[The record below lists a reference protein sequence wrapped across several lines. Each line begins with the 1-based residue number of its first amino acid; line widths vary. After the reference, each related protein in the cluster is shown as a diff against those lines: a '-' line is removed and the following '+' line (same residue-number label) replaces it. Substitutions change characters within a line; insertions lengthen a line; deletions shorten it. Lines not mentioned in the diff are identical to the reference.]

1 MAGPA
6 GKSFPA
12 HRAGTINLHYL
23 QSGPAMKILHLL
35 LLTLLLLTP
44 AVVRAE
50 EPDLREETYKNLEVF
65 ANVLMLLQQHYVDTI
80 NPQEVITGAIDG
92 MLTSLDPHSAYMNA
106 DDFKELQEETHGS
119 FSGIGIEITVKDGFL
134 TVVSPIEDT
143 PAYRAGLMAGDQII
157 AIDGVMTKEMT
168 LLQAVKKLRGKKGSS
183 VTIGVHRPGWQE
195 TKDFAIV
202 RDEIP
207 LHSVKS
213 MELQPNLFYVRIA
226 NFQANTGR
234 DLIDALRMQEKKG
247 AISGL
252 LLDLRNNPGGLLD
265 QAVQVADVFLE
276 SGVIVSTKGRNPDQD
291 MMFEASADDEHFRFP
306 IIVLV
311 NSGSASASEIVAGA
325 LQDHGRAIIL
335 GTETFGKGSVQT
347 IVPMPDGAGLR
358 LTTAK
363 YYTPSGASIQAT
375 GIKPDINVAFTP
387 PAPVADAEKNKSEP
401 LREQDLPNH
410 FENEAQDGKKPG
422 KEGGFAKGE
431 LTEAEERLQNDNQL
445 RTALYIMKGLQIASQ
460 SREKKGKPAEKKP

>member
-1 MAGPA
+1 
-6 GKSFPA
+6 
-12 HRAGTINLHYL
+12 
-23 QSGPAMKILHLL
+23 MKILHLL
-35 LLTLLLLTP
+35 LLTFFLLTAP
-44 AVVRAE
+44 ALRAE
-50 EPDLREETYKNLEVF
+50 ETDLREETYTNLEVF

-80 NPQEVITGAIDG
+80 NPQEVITGAING

-106 DDFKELQEETHGS
+106 EDFKELQEETHGS
-119 FSGIGIEITVKDGFL
+119 FSGIGIEITVKEGFL

-157 AIDGVMTKEMT
+157 AIDGALTKNMT
-168 LLQAVKKLRGKKGSS
+168 LLEAVKKLRGKKGSS
-183 VTIGVHRPGWQE
+183 VTITIHRAGWQE

-226 NFQANTGR
+226 NFQANTAR
-234 DLIDALRMQEKKG
+234 DLIDALHMQQKKG

-265 QAVQVADVFLE
+265 QAVEVADVFLD
-276 SGVIVSTKGRNPDQD
+276 SGVIVSTKGRDAEQD
-291 MMFEASADDEHFRFP
+291 LLFEASVDKEHYRFP

-325 LQDHGRAIIL
+325 LQDHDRAIIL
-335 GTETFGKGSVQT
+335 GTVTFGKGSVQT
-347 IVPMPDGAGLR
+347 IVPMPNGAGLR

-363 YYTPSGASIQAT
+363 YYTPSGTSIQAT
-375 GIKPDINVAFTP
+375 GIKPDIVVDFTP
-387 PAPVADAEKNKSEP
+387 PPPKTETERNGGDP

-410 FENEAQDGKKPG
+410 FENEAKKDSKKTG
-422 KEGGFAKGE
+422 KEGEFAKGE

-445 RTALYIMKGLQIASQ
+445 RTALYIMKGLQIAAQ
-460 SREKKGKPAEKKP
+460 SKEKKEKPAKQTP

>member
-1 MAGPA
+1 
-6 GKSFPA
+6 
-12 HRAGTINLHYL
+12 
-23 QSGPAMKILHLL
+23 MKNLHLL
-35 LLTLLLLTP
+35 LLTFFLFTASTAP
-44 AVVRAE
+44 ALRAE
-50 EPDLREETYKNLEVF
+50 EADLREETYQNLEVF

-80 NPQEVITGAIDG
+80 DPQEVITGAING

-106 DDFKELQEETHGS
+106 EDFKELQEETHGS
-119 FSGIGIEITVKDGFL
+119 FSGIGIEITVKENIL

-143 PAYRAGLMAGDQII
+143 PAFRAGLMAGDQII
-157 AIDGVMTKEMT
+157 AIDGAMTKNMT
-168 LLQAVKKLRGKKGSS
+168 LLEAVKKLRGKKGSS
-183 VTIGVHRPGWQE
+183 VTITIHRAGWQE

-226 NFQANTGR
+226 NFQANTAR
-234 DLIDALRMQEKKG
+234 DLIDALHIQQKKG

-265 QAVQVADVFLE
+265 QAVQVADVFLD
-276 SGVIVSTKGRNPDQD
+276 SGVIVSTKGRDAEQD
-291 MMFEASADDEHFRFP
+291 LLFEASADDEHYRFP

-335 GTETFGKGSVQT
+335 GTVTFGKGSVQT

-363 YYTPSGASIQAT
+363 YYTPSGTSIQAT
-375 GIKPDINVAFTP
+375 GIRPDINVDFTP
-387 PAPVADAEKNKSEP
+387 PPPKMETEKNGGGP

-410 FENEAQDGKKPG
+410 FENEAEKDSKKKG
-422 KEGGFAKGE
+422 KEGEFAKGE

-445 RTALYIMKGLQIASQ
+445 RTALYIMKGLQIAAQ
-460 SREKKGKPAEKKP
+460 SKEKGKKEKPASQTP

>member
-1 MAGPA
+1 
-6 GKSFPA
+6 
-12 HRAGTINLHYL
+12 
-23 QSGPAMKILHLL
+23 MKILHLL
-35 LLTLLLLTP
+35 LLTFLLLTAP
-44 AVVRAE
+44 AARAE
-50 EPDLREETYKNLEVF
+50 ETDLREETYRNLEVF

-80 NPQEVITGAIDG
+80 NPQEVITGAING
-92 MLTSLDPHSAYMNA
+92 MLTSLDPHSAYMSPE
-106 DDFKELQEETHGS
+106 DFKELQEETHGS

-157 AIDGVMTKEMT
+157 AIDEEMTKNIT
-168 LLQAVKKLRGKKGSS
+168 LLEAVKKLRGKKGSS
-183 VTIGVHRPGWQE
+183 VTITIHRAGWQE

-226 NFQANTGR
+226 NFQANTSR
-234 DLIDALRMQEKKG
+234 DLIDALHMQLKKG
-247 AISGL
+247 AINGL

-265 QAVQVADVFLE
+265 QAVQVADVFLNN
-276 SGVIVSTKGRNPDQD
+276 GIIVSTKGRDPEQD
-291 MMFEASADDEHFRFP
+291 LLFEASVDDEHFQFP

-311 NSGSASASEIVAGA
+311 NGGSASASEIVAGA

-363 YYTPSGASIQAT
+363 YYTPSGDSIQAT
-375 GIKPDINVAFTP
+375 GITPDIVVAFTP
-387 PAPVADAEKNKSEP
+387 PPAETAKEKNGAQP
-401 LREQDLPNH
+401 LRERDLPKH
-410 FENEAQDGKKPG
+410 FENEVLKDSKKTD
-422 KEGGFAKGE
+422 KKGGFAKGE

-445 RTALYIMKGLQIASQ
+445 RTALYIMNGLQIASQ
-460 SREKKGKPAEKKP
+460 SKGKKQTPPKQAEQKR